1 MRNLFIVICYD
12 ILLFELKLKRE
23 NYKKEQQQQK
33 LINHCNGN
41 NEVKIV

>member
-23 NYKKEQQQQK
+23 NYKKEQQK